1 MGLLGVIF
9 DLDGVLVDT
18 VPAHF
23 AAWQRL
29 FDEEGYPFDE
39 KMYHDKVDGRR
50 RQDGV
55 AAVMTGASLERIDA
69 AAERKD
75 GYFLDLIEQGR
86 FKVFDGSV
94 AFVRECRR
102 AGLRLATASSSK
114 NVRYILEKVGL
125 ADEFVAVVG
134 GDDVER
140 GKPDP
145 SIFLTAAERIG
156 LDATNCLV
164 VEDAISGVRAA
175 KAGGFFC
182 VGVDRVGRPKRL
194 AGADMV
200 VRDLGRV
207 TPDVVSEAFSDA
219 QKRLYSNY

>member
-1 MGLLGVIF
+1 MALMGVIF

-23 AAWQRL
+23 AAWSRL
-29 FDEEGYPFDE
+29 FHEEGYRFDE
-39 KMYHDKVDGRR
+39 DVYHDKVDGRR

-55 AAVMTGASLERIDA
+55 AAVMAGASVEHINA

-75 GYFLDLIEQGR
+75 AYFLDLIEKGQ

-94 AFVRECRR
+94 NFVNACSR

-114 NVRYILEKVGL
+114 NARYILKKVGL
-125 ADEFVAVVG
+125 LEKFDAVVG

-140 GKPDP
+140 GKPHPD
-145 SIFLTAAERIG
+145 IFLTAASRLSLNLGECI
-156 LDATNCLV
+156 V
-164 VEDAISGVRAA
+164 VEDAISGVIAA

-182 VGVDRVGRPKRL
+182 LGIERSSQPFRL
-194 AGADMV
+194 ADADMIV
-200 VRDLGRV
+200 PDLGELDLNDLTSIFERHHG
-207 TPDVVSEAFSDA
+207 
-219 QKRLYSNY
+219 

>member
-1 MGLLGVIF
+1 MTLRGIIF

-18 VPAHF
+18 VPAHY
-23 AAWQRL
+23 AAWARL
-29 FDEEGYPFDE
+29 FTEEGYHFDE
-39 KMYHDKVDGRR
+39 SVYHEKVDGRR

-55 AAVMTGASLERIDA
+55 AAVMEGADPARIQA

-75 GYFLDLIEQGR
+75 GYFIELIEQGK

-94 AFVRECRR
+94 RFVAECRA

-114 NVRYILEKVGL
+114 NVKFILEKVGL
-125 ADEFVAVVG
+125 LDQFGAVVG

-145 SIFLTAAERIG
+145 SIFQTAAERIG
-156 LDATNCLV
+156 LSSADCVV

-175 KAGGFFC
+175 RAGSFFC
-182 VGVDRVGRPKRL
+182 LGVDRVNDPGRLR
-194 AGADMV
+194 GADLITS
-200 VRDLGRV
+200 DLGEISLATLV
-207 TPDVVSEAFSDA
+207 QAFTARDA
-219 QKRLYSNY
+219 AE

>member
-1 MGLLGVIF
+1 MALQGIIF

-29 FDEEGYPFDE
+29 FQEEGYPFDE
-39 KMYHDKVDGRR
+39 KVYHDKVDGKR

-55 AAVMTGASLERIDA
+55 SAVMAGASPERIQA

-75 GYFLDLIEQGR
+75 GYFLELIEQGR

-94 AFVRECRR
+94 SFVRECRL
-102 AGLRLATASSSK
+102 AGLRLATASSSR

-125 ADEFVAVVG
+125 ADEFGAIVG

-145 SIFLTAAERIG
+145 SIFLTAADRIG
-156 LDATNCLV
+156 LDATNCAV

-182 VGVDRVGRPKRL
+182 IGVDRSGRPKRL

-200 VRDLGRV
+200 VRDLDRI
-207 TPDVVSEAFSDA
+207 TPGVVGDAFVEA

>member
-1 MGLLGVIF
+1 MALQGIIF

-39 KMYHDKVDGRR
+39 QVYHDKVDGRR

-55 AAVMTGASLERIDA
+55 SAVMSGASPSRIQA

-75 GYFLDLIEQGR
+75 GYFLDLIEQGN
-86 FKVFDGSV
+86 FKVFEGSLSFL
-94 AFVRECRR
+94 AACRG
-102 AGLRLATASSSK
+102 AGYRLATASSSR
-114 NVRYILEKVGL
+114 NVRYILEKAGITGNF
-125 ADEFVAVVG
+125 AAVVG

-145 SIFLTAAERIG
+145 SIFLTAAKRIG
-156 LDATNCLV
+156 LDPSRCMV
-164 VEDAISGVRAA
+164 VEDAISGVQAA

-182 VGVDRVGRPKRL
+182 VGIDRTGNPARL
-194 AGADMV
+194 AGADMI
-200 VRDLGRV
+200 VRDLSCV
-207 TPDVVSEAFSDA
+207 TPAMVADAFSQA
-219 QKRLYSNY
+219 QGQL